1 MNVAIFPL
9 TLRGISQKVSHSV
22 RARQRQS
29 QRETIPTVAVAAV
42 AVAAAAAVAVARLTK
57 RLLYL
62 KLLHV
67 QHSFEVRTDSS
78 RKIKAFMTSVERI
91 SKHCKH

>member
-1 MNVAIFPL
+1 MQRSMNVAIFPL

-42 AVAAAAAVAVARLTK
+42 AVAVAVAVAAAVAAAVAVARLTK

-67 QHSFEVRTDSS
+67 QHSFNTRL
-78 RKIKAFMTSVERI
+78 M
-91 SKHCKH
+91 